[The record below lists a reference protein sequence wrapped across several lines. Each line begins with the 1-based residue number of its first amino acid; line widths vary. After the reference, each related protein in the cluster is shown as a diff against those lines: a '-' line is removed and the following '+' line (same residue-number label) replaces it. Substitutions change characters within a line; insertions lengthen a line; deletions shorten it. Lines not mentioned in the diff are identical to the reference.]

1 MPIGAFLRITG
12 RKQGEISGSVD
23 STGRENSILVHSH
36 FSHEIV
42 SPRDP
47 ARSGL
52 PTGSRQ
58 HRPILILV
66 EIDKIF
72 SALCC
77 GRLFVTNETLIA
89 LGTGAAG
96 EVAENADDAEN
107 EIYSIRLTDA
117 SIASIRESMIDN
129 EDPAGAQLPPRQEIT
144 FTYQKIEW
152 MWTDSGATAQDDW
165 VSVRC

>member
-23 STGRENSILVHSH
+23 STGRENSILVRS

-47 ARSGL
+47 ASGL

-66 EIDKIF
+66 EIDKY
-72 SALCC
+72 SPLLWKA
-77 GRLFVTNETLIA
+77 FVTNETLIA
-89 LGTGAAG
+89 WELQLWK
-96 EVAENADDAEN
+96 VAENADDAEN
-107 EIYSIRLTDA
+107 EIYSIRLTNA

-129 EDPAGAQLPPRQEIT
+129 EDSAGAQLPPRQEIT

-152 MWTDSGATAQDDW
+152 MWTDSDATAQDDW
-165 VSVRC
+165 ESVR